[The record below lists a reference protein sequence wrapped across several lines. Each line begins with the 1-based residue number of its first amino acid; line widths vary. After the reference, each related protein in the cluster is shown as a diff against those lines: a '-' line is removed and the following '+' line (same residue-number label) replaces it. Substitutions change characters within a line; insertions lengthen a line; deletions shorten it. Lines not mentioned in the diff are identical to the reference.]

1 MPQSCYGDPMA
12 TPTTKATTN
21 VTAQKGSPR
30 SARAGHGGRL
40 PDTENRT
47 AGGRRR
53 VPLGIREGGAEW
65 ERLHAQLAATALAV
79 LAERGY
85 ADMVMD
91 EVAERTGASKRTIYR
106 HYPTKVD
113 LAVAA
118 IRTLPTFDGWGAGTG
133 TAQERLA
140 RAVAI
145 AEDRAPYFAPVL
157 ATAIVHRDTV
167 PALLATMRDHVL
179 LPRQAAIAAFLATGE
194 ASGEI
199 RPGLDPLAVAA
210 LLTGIIIQRLDGT
223 RTVEGKAGAR
233 INFDHIWSML
243 RP

>member
-1 MPQSCYGDPMA
+1 MA
-12 TPTTKATTN
+12 TAKKPP
-21 VTAQKGSPR
+21 VTVTSGT
-30 SARAGHGGRL
+30 GVDL
-40 PDTENRT
+40 NPDNRT

-65 ERLHAQLAATALAV
+65 ERLHTELAATALEV

-91 EVAERTGASKRTIYR
+91 EVSQRAGASKRTVYR

-118 IRTLPTFDGWGAGTG
+118 IRQVPTFAGWAAGTG
-133 TAQERLA
+133 TIAERLA

-145 AEDRAPYFAPVL
+145 SADRAPVFAPVL

-167 PALLATMRDHVL
+167 PELLAAVREYVL
-179 LPRQAAIAAFLATGE
+179 IPRQAGIATFLEQGIAA
-194 ASGEI
+194 GEI

-210 LLTGIIIQRLDGT
+210 LIAGIITQHVDGT
-223 RTVEGKAGAR
+223 RTVRGKAGAR
-233 INFDHIWSML
+233 IDFEHIWSL
-243 RP
+243 IRA

>member
-1 MPQSCYGDPMA
+1 MA
-12 TPTTKATTN
+12 TAKKPPVSPTDGAAAELN
-21 VTAQKGSPR
+21 P
-30 SARAGHGGRL
+30 
-40 PDTENRT
+40 ENRT

-65 ERLHAQLAATALAV
+65 ERLHTQLAVTALGV

-91 EVAERTGASKRTIYR
+91 EVAERAGASKRTVYR

-118 IRTLPTFDGWGAGTG
+118 IRQVPTFTGLTDGGGTI
-133 TAQERLA
+133 AERLA
-140 RAVAI
+140 RALAI
-145 AEDRAPYFAPVL
+145 GADRTPVFAAVL

-167 PALLATMRDHVL
+167 PELLSAVREHVVV
-179 LPRQAAIAAFLATGE
+179 PRQEAIADFLADGV
-194 ASGEI
+194 AQGEI

-210 LLTGIIIQRLDGT
+210 LVIGVITQHLDGT
-223 RTVEGKAGAR
+223 RTVHGKAGAR
-233 INFDHIWSML
+233 IDFEHVWSMIGA
-243 RP
+243 

>member
-1 MPQSCYGDPMA
+1 MA
-12 TPTTKATTN
+12 TAKQPPVSPT
-21 VTAQKGSPR
+21 
-30 SARAGHGGRL
+30 AGAAAEL
-40 PDTENRT
+40 NPENRT

-65 ERLHAQLAATALAV
+65 ERLHTELATTALEV

-91 EVAERTGASKRTIYR
+91 EVSHRAGASKRTVYR

-118 IRTLPTFDGWGAGTG
+118 IRQVPTFAGWGAGTG
-133 TAQERLA
+133 TIAERLA

-145 AEDRAPYFAPVL
+145 SADRAPVFAPVL

-167 PALLATMRDHVL
+167 PELLAAVREYVL
-179 LPRQAAIAAFLATGE
+179 IPRQAGIATFLEQGLA
-194 ASGEI
+194 AGEI

-210 LLTGIIIQRLDGT
+210 LIAGIITQHLDGT
-223 RTVEGKAGAR
+223 RTVHGKAGAR
-233 INFDHIWSML
+233 IDFEHIWSL
-243 RP
+243 IRA

>member
-1 MPQSCYGDPMA
+1 MA
-12 TPTTKATTN
+12 TAKKPPVSPTDGAAAELN
-21 VTAQKGSPR
+21 P
-30 SARAGHGGRL
+30 
-40 PDTENRT
+40 ENRT

-65 ERLHAQLAATALAV
+65 ERLHTHLAVTALQV
-79 LAERGY
+79 LGERGY

-91 EVAERTGASKRTIYR
+91 EVSQRAGASKRTVYR

-118 IRTLPTFDGWGAGTG
+118 IRQLPTFDGWAAGTG
-133 TAQERLA
+133 TAQQRLA

-145 AEDRAPYFAPVL
+145 AEDRVTSFAPVL

-167 PALLATMRDHVL
+167 PELLATMRAHVL
-179 LPRQAAIAAFLATGE
+179 LPRQAAIAAFLADGQ

-210 LLTGIIIQRLDGT
+210 LFTGIFTQRLDGT

-233 INFDHIWSML
+233 IDFDHIWSL
-243 RP
+243 IHA